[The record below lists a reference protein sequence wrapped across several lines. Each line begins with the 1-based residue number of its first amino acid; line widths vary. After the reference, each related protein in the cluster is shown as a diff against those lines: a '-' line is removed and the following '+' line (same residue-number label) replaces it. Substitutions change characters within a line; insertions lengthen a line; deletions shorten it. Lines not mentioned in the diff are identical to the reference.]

1 MDFAH
6 QSIWPLFF
14 YDRDRILIYG
24 ADTVT
29 IMLVLLTVRLTYS
42 NTFENIL
49 PVIIILLLLIII
61 IVVRD
66 SLMKNIWVVIHRINS
81 FLVVW

>member
-1 MDFAH
+1 
-6 QSIWPLFF
+6 
-14 YDRDRILIYG
+14 
-24 ADTVT
+24 
-29 IMLVLLTVRLTYS
+29 MLVLLTVRLTYS

-49 PVIIILLLLIII
+49 PVIIMLLLLIIII